1 MSGIGG
7 AIDLS
12 GSGTLKNILNF
23 FCFTPRLV
31 LRYGAILIKVMASVA
46 KWLRQWFVVPPFVG
60 SIPIIR
66 PFDFIVQTS
75 LRIQPAEAGFFCV
88 DAVSNR
94 RIFLTGLLNRC
105 AVHYKFN
112 RCAVHT
118 LQTTNLYSNPKSL
131 R

>member
-94 RIFLTGLLNRC
+94 PVFRYSSPVRGALQIQSVRC
-105 AVHYKFN
+105 AHP
-112 RCAVHT
+112 
-118 LQTTNLYSNPKSL
+118 TNYEPI
-131 R
+131 